1 MDNSELAALG
11 KTGTL
16 SLTLNIDQPD
26 QIYGRTLTIKDNCGT
41 RYSLIVDDNTLTLND
56 LPIGIY
62 QIDPPKGRSQKYRPD
77 ISHIVVKEG
86 INTATVN
93 YTRQSDTSVR
103 NVTMSF

>member
-1 MDNSELAALG
+1 SFVWLVDNRELAALG

-56 LPIGIY
+56 LPIGVY

-86 INTATVN
+86 
-93 YTRQSDTSVR
+93 
-103 NVTMSF
+103 